1 MTIRRFLL
9 IVATAL
15 IPSLLPGL
23 AEAQQV
29 DVIRGRVTGPD
40 SAAIEGVTVTVTSIS
55 GNVSRTAKTDRNGRF
70 TVTFP
75 GGDGDYMVSFA
86 SMGYAA
92 KRFEVKRAADEEI
105 LLADARLTKVGA
117 ILDPVKVTAERPRV
131 PRNEPPQADISGT
144 ETQLTNSAVPAN
156 LMGDLAA
163 MAASL
168 PGVQSVPGADGNP
181 DGYSVLGLGADQ
193 NNTTL
198 NGMQF
203 GGSSLPRDAS
213 VSSSVITSP
222 YDVSRGGFSGAQ
234 MNIRTRSGS
243 NFKTRGMSMNVDAPQ
258 MQWTD
263 RAARSLGQEYSNLSL
278 GGTVAGP
285 LKFDK
290 SFYNLAYQLGRRAND
305 LQTLLNTD
313 SQGLAAIGVSSDS
326 VSRLLS
332 ILNSANVPVSIGST
346 PGDRIGDQGSVF
358 GSLDFAPPS
367 STSGQALNIAFNGSW
382 NRQNPVSGFATEAP
396 AHSGDRTSW
405 RGGLQAR
412 QNMYFDIG
420 ILSETSLG
428 FSASRTESNPFLRMP
443 TGNVRVNS
451 TLDDGTSSVQNLVFG
466 GNQNLNS
473 TQTTNQV
480 GFLNQLSWFSTNS
493 RHRLKMTTEL
503 RRDGSGQVFAANQLG
518 TFSFNSLADLQA
530 SRPSSFSRTLGT
542 RSRDVNQ
549 IVGALSIG
557 DAWRKTDNLQIQYG
571 VRLDG
576 SKFLNDPAF
585 NPAVESAFGVRNDNL
600 PDKFYLSPR
609 VGFSWTYGRAPQI
622 AGFEGAFRGP
632 RAVLRGGIGVFQ
644 NTPSVNSVG
653 SALDNTG
660 LQSALQQVTC
670 IGAAAPIPDWNAYS
684 NDAGSI
690 PNQCADGTT
699 GTVFSSS
706 APNVSLFAKDYAASK
721 SVRSNLQWSGPIL
734 KNRFSAQIDGTFS
747 LNMNQQSNIDLNF
760 NPVARFTLPGENRPV
775 FVEPT
780 SIVPSTGAVSPLDAR
795 RTPSFSRVTEVASDL
810 RSHTRQLSF
819 RLSPASFSTGLSWS
833 LSYVYSNVREQFRGF
848 TSTVSNPLDVE
859 WGRSSFDSR
868 HQFVYNIGYNF
879 FDFVRVSWFGQF
891 RSGSPYTPMVAGDI
905 NGDGYANDRAYIPAA
920 SSSDP
925 VANGISSLIQNGS
938 AEARDCLSR
947 QRGKLAGRNS
957 CQGPWISNASMS
969 ISFNPVKVRMPQRAS
984 LSFQVSNPLGA
995 ADLLMHSSDN
1005 LKGWGQPT
1013 IPDPQLLYVR
1023 GFNPQTKQ
1031 YLYEVNQRFGSTNQ
1045 AFGAFRIPVTLT
1057 AMMRFDIGPTRERQM
1072 LTQQLD
1078 RGRRTA
1084 GTRAPEIM
1092 LKAMYSNGGLPNP
1105 LGTILR
1111 QQDSL
1116 HLTSMQA
1123 DSLAT
1128 LNRLYTIRND
1138 AIWAPLAKYFAELP
1152 DTYDR
1157 DLAYDKYMSARKATV
1172 DLLMQLGP
1180 DVKGLLTAEQRRKLP
1195 TFISSYL
1202 EPRYLAS
1209 IRSGT
1214 AGFTGASAFGA
1225 GGVPFMAGAEIQHIE
1240 GGMRV
1245 IIRQ

>member
-1 MTIRRFLL
+1 M
-9 IVATAL
+9 
-15 IPSLLPGL
+15 
-23 AEAQQV
+23 
-29 DVIRGRVTGPD
+29 
-40 SAAIEGVTVTVTSIS
+40 
-55 GNVSRTAKTDRNGRF
+55 
-70 TVTFP
+70 
-75 GGDGDYMVSFA
+75 
-86 SMGYAA
+86 
-92 KRFEVKRAADEEI
+92 
-105 LLADARLTKVGA
+105 VGA
-117 ILDPVKVTAERPRV
+117 I
-131 PRNEPPQADISGT
+131 
-144 ETQLTNSAVPAN
+144 
-156 LMGDLAA
+156 
-163 MAASL
+163 
-168 PGVQSVPGADGNP
+168 
-181 DGYSVLGLGADQ
+181 
-193 NNTTL
+193 
-198 NGMQF
+198 
-203 GGSSLPRDAS
+203 
-213 VSSSVITSP
+213 
-222 YDVSRGGFSGAQ
+222 
-234 MNIRTRSGS
+234 
-243 NFKTRGMSMNVDAPQ
+243 
-258 MQWTD
+258 
-263 RAARSLGQEYSNLSL
+263 
-278 GGTVAGP
+278 
-285 LKFDK
+285 
-290 SFYNLAYQLGRRAND
+290 
-305 LQTLLNTD
+305 
-313 SQGLAAIGVSSDS
+313 
-326 VSRLLS
+326 
-332 ILNSANVPVSIGST
+332 
-346 PGDRIGDQGSVF
+346 
-358 GSLDFAPPS
+358 
-367 STSGQALNIAFNGSW
+367 
-382 NRQNPVSGFATEAP
+382 
-396 AHSGDRTSW
+396 
-405 RGGLQAR
+405 
-412 QNMYFDIG
+412 
-420 ILSETSLG
+420 
-428 FSASRTESNPFLRMP
+428 
-443 TGNVRVNS
+443 
-451 TLDDGTSSVQNLVFG
+451 
-466 GNQNLNS
+466 
-473 TQTTNQV
+473 
-480 GFLNQLSWFSTNS
+480 
-493 RHRLKMTTEL
+493 
-503 RRDGSGQVFAANQLG
+503 
-518 TFSFNSLADLQA
+518 
-530 SRPSSFSRTLGT
+530 
-542 RSRDVNQ
+542 
-549 IVGALSIG
+549 SIG

-571 VRLDG
+571 LRLDG
-576 SKFLNDPAF
+576 SKFLNDPTF
-585 NPAVESAFGVRNDNL
+585 NPAIESVFGVRNDNL

-644 NTPSVNSVG
+644 NTPSVSSVG

-660 LQSALQQVTC
+660 LPSALQQITC

-684 NDAGSI
+684 GDVGSI
-690 PNQCADGTT
+690 PGQCADGTT

-706 APNVSLFAKDYAASK
+706 APNVSLFAKDYAPSK

-734 KNRFSAQIDGTFS
+734 NNRFSAQIDGTFS
-747 LNMNQQSNIDLNF
+747 LNLNQQSNIDLNF
-760 NPVARFTLPGENRPV
+760 KPVTRFTLPGEGRPV

-795 RTPSFSRVTEVASDL
+795 NTPTFSRVTEIASDL
-810 RSHTRQLSF
+810 RSHSRQLSF

-868 HQFVYNIGYNF
+868 HQFVYNIAYNF

-920 SSSDP
+920 SSDLVS
-925 VANGISSLIQNGS
+925 NGISSLIQNAS
-938 AEARDCLSR
+938 AEARECLSR

-957 CQGPWISNASMS
+957 CQGPWISNASIS

-995 ADLLMHSSDN
+995 ADLLMHNSGN

-1031 YLYEVNQRFGSTNQ
+1031 YIYEVNQRFGSTNQ
-1045 AFGAFRIPVTLT
+1045 AFGAFRVPVTLT

-1116 HLTSMQA
+1116 HLTSVQA

-1138 AIWAPLAKYFAELP
+1138 AIWAPLAKYFADLP

-1157 DLAYDKYMSARKATV
+1157 DLAYDKYMSARKATI
-1172 DLLMQLGP
+1172 DLLTQLAP
-1180 DVKGLLTAEQRRKLP
+1180 DIKGLLTAEQRRKLP

-1214 AGFTGASAFGA
+1214 AGFTGGSPFGA